1 VIRLAILRKQKI
13 REMSEKDREAK
24 LIELKTELLTLRAKT
39 QTGSIE
45 SAGRVRELRR
55 TIARIITI
63 GKEEGQSI

>member
-1 VIRLAILRKQKI
+1 
-13 REMSEKDREAK
+13 MSAK
-24 LIELKTELLTLRAKT
+24 ELTGKLQELKTELLTLRAKT

-63 GKEEGQSI
+63 SKEEGLSI

>member
-1 VIRLAILRKQKI
+1 MINVAILRKQKI
-13 REMSEKDREAK
+13 REMSGKEREAK
-24 LIELKTELLTLRAKT
+24 LKELKTELLNLRAKT

-63 GKEEGQSI
+63 NNEEGQSI

>member
-1 VIRLAILRKQKI
+1 MIRLAILRKQKI
-13 REMSEKDREAK
+13 REMSAK
-24 LIELKTELLTLRAKT
+24 ELTGKLQELKTELLTLRAKT

-63 GKEEGQSI
+63 SKEEGLSI